1 MQKTV
6 VITGVS
12 TGFGY
17 AAAKEL
23 IARGYRVFGSVRKAA
38 DGQRVQQELGAQ
50 FTPLLFDVTDH
61 AALPAAVE
69 QVKAAV
75 GENGLWGLINNAG
88 IAHCAPLAHLPIS
101 EFRQVFEINV
111 VGVLAVTQAFLP
123 LLGGR
128 NNCPHP
134 PGRII
139 NMGSISGA
147 VTFPLV
153 ATYSVSKFGLEALTD
168 GMRREFSRYGIE
180 VSIIEPGA
188 IKTPIW
194 EKGSNS
200 ARDKRYDDTDFA
212 QAMAESENVFAREVD
227 KAKPIS
233 VVIDAIVHALEAKQP
248 KPRYPLVALFKLSKF
263 LPTRLFDTLINKE
276 YAGTLD
282 RLRGRDGGGV
292 SPRQTERT

>member
-1 MQKTV
+1 MKKSV

-38 DGQRVQQELGAQ
+38 DGERVQQELGPD

-61 AALPAAVE
+61 AALPAAVD
-69 QVKAAV
+69 QVRAAV
-75 GENGLWGLINNAG
+75 GEQGLWGLINNAG
-88 IAHCAPLAHLPIS
+88 IAHSGPLAHLPIS

-128 NNCPHP
+128 KNCPHA

-180 VSIIEPGA
+180 VSIIEPGT

-194 EKGSNS
+194 EKRPDS
-200 ARDKRYDDTDFA
+200 ARDQRYDDTDFA
-212 QAMAESENVFAREVD
+212 QAMAESEHVFARELD

-233 VVIDAIVHALEAKQP
+233 VVIDAIIHALESPQP
-248 KPRYPLVALFKLSKF
+248 KPRYPLVALFRLSKF
-263 LPTRLFDTLINKE
+263 LPTRLFDHLMHKE
-276 YAGTLD
+276 FAGTLD
-282 RLRGRDGGGV
+282 PLR
-292 SPRQTERT
+292 